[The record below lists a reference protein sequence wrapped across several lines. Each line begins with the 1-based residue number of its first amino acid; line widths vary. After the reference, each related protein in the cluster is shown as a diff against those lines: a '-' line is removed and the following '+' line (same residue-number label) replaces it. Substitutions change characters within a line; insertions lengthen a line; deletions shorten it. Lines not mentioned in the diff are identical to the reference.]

1 MKSICNRIDR
11 DRIFQFE
18 DGGGGE
24 SEQSN
29 KDKIIR
35 YQWEFQDILKSQTY
49 RLYAKKKKEEEEIG
63 FGEKRKNFILK
74 A

>member
-11 DRIFQFE
+11 DRISQFE
-18 DGGGGE
+18 DGGGGRIRTI
-24 SEQSN
+24 QQRQNN
-29 KDKIIR
+29 KVPVGIPRHIKKPNLQIVC
-35 YQWEFQDILKSQTY
+35 
-49 RLYAKKKKEEEEIG
+49 KKKEEEEIG